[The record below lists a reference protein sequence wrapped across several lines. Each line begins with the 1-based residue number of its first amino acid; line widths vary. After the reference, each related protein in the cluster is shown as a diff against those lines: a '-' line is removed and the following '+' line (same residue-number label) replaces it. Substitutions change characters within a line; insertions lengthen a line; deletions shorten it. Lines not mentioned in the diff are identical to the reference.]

1 MNITLIGGNGFIGSH
16 IVDRFLKNTNHSLVI
31 FGRSKNQF
39 AAIHDEVE
47 YIYGDFEDIDLL
59 RQSILGADIVVHL
72 LSTTVPA
79 TAEMNPAYDVRS
91 NLIGTINLLEEVA
104 RQNIKR
110 FIFVS
115 SGGTVYG
122 NPKYIPMDEE
132 HPLCPINSYGIVK
145 ATIENYVKLYAEKHG
160 FSYMIVRPSNP
171 YGPRQS
177 YKGIQGVISTFMYK
191 MLTNQPITIWGDGS
205 AIRDYIYIDDV
216 VDFFIKAILS
226 QEQGVFNL
234 GEGNAYSVN
243 DIIKFLEHAIGVKAN
258 ITYKDVLISNVK
270 EVVLDIK
277 KSSRRLNW
285 KPNTELQLGIMN
297 HCEWMKKEIELGYE

>member
-16 IVDRFLKNTNHSLVI
+16 IVDRFLKNTNHSLVV
-31 FGRSKNQF
+31 FGRSKNKF
-39 AAIHDEVE
+39 AAIHDKVK
-47 YIYGDFEDIDLL
+47 YIYGDFEDVDLL

-79 TAEMNPAYDVRS
+79 MAEMNPAYDVRS

-110 FIFVS
+110 FIYVS

-122 NPKYIPMDEE
+122 NPRYIPMDEE
-132 HPLCPINSYGIVK
+132 HQLCPINSYGIVK
-145 ATIENYVKLYAEKHG
+145 STIENYVKLYAKKYG

-171 YGPRQS
+171 YGPRQG
-177 YKGIQGVISTFMYK
+177 YKGAQGVISIFMHQ
-191 MLTNQPITIWGDGS
+191 MLTNHPITIWGDGS

-234 GEGNAYSVN
+234 GQGNACSIN
-243 DIIKFLEHAIGVKAN
+243 DIIKILEHVTSIKAN
-258 ITYKDVLISNVK
+258 ITYKDVSISTVK

-277 KSSRRLNW
+277 KSSRKLNW
-285 KPNTELQLGIMN
+285 RPTTELQIGITN
-297 HCEWMKKEIELGYE
+297 HYEWMKKEKI